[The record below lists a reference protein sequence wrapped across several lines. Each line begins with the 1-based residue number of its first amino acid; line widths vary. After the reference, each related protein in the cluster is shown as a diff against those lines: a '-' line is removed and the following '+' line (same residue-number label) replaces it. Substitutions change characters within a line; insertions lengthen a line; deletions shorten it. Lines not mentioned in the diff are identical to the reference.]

1 MNTLYHTLSCIR
13 TVSTT
18 KIFLLYFLIIG
29 ACGVVKAQGGR
40 IINGVDAKKG
50 VWPWQVLIRFIED
63 AHCGGSI
70 IDPFWVVTAAHCIKG
85 KEPLMKEFKVV

>member
-1 MNTLYHTLSCIR
+1 MSIA
-13 TVSTT
+13 
-18 KIFLLYFLIIG
+18 KIFLLCFLIIG